1 MLREYSEL
9 LHINKQSSPDKVEIF
24 LETPYLLKH
33 EETEIP
39 NRPTTA
45 KKTESLVQSFPG

>member
-1 MLREYSEL
+1 MLREHSEL
-9 LHINKQSSPDKVEIF
+9 LHINKQSSPDKMENF
-24 LETPYLLKH
+24 LETQYLLKH

-39 NRPTTA
+39 NRPTMG